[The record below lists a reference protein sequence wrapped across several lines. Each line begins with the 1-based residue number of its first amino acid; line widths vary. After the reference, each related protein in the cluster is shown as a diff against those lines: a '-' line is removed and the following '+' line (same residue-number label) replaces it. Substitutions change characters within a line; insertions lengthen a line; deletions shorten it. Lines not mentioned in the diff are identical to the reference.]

1 MIKELRR
8 RMGTQSEESE
18 VLNEELENTK
28 SRGEEYNN
36 RNEKYA
42 RRGRLQTKF
51 LEEGLSELE
60 DRAVEITAAEEKKR
74 KRMKRNEDNL
84 RDFGAT
90 SCILTFTL

>member
-36 RNEKYA
+36 QNEKYA

-90 SCILTFTL
+90 SCILIFTL